1 MTQSE
6 VRKMF
11 DRFLSDLLRG
21 EKKMRDKKM
30 GFDVIFWTSVPAIT
44 QRNDNII
51 AQGDWRTL
59 HRCFFLFFFRR
70 VCLLSRK
77 GMIRLLRKAIGA
89 HCTGVEG
96 LGFRD

>member
-44 QRNDNII
+44 QRNDKII

-59 HRCFFLFFFRR
+59 HRC
-70 VCLLSRK
+70 
-77 GMIRLLRKAIGA
+77 
-89 HCTGVEG
+89 
-96 LGFRD
+96 